1 MLAKGNMSLVLLVCI
16 VLSALGMAS
25 FAGMLVEDFEDGDA
39 DGWERSPQNE
49 DSDDVFWGVV
59 DGEMMFD
66 PQGQDW
72 SVAIS
77 QMNFVGNS
85 RIPDV
90 EEWTDYEVEVD
101 MKLTDLGNHPGGIR
115 ARVNLETG
123 GHYVLWLYPGN
134 SDMKL
139 YKNPGWDINTG
150 LATLGTAPFSP
161 EVDEYH
167 TLKLKC
173 EGNTITVFYDGDE
186 MISATDSDHPKGT
199 IALCVQNKVVY
210 FDNVV
215 VTGTEILNVKM
226 SPVESVGKLSTTWA
240 AIKR

>member
-1 MLAKGNMSLVLLVCI
+1 MTRDNLLSVLLVCV
-16 VLSALGMAS
+16 VLSALSAAG
-25 FAGMLVEDFEDGDA
+25 FAGILLDDFEDGDA

-49 DSDDVFWGVV
+49 DNDDIFWGVV

-72 SVAIS
+72 TVAIS
-77 QMNFVGNS
+77 QMNFIGNS
-85 RIPDV
+85 KVPNV
-90 EEWTDYEVEVD
+90 EEWTDYEVVVD

-123 GHYVLWLYPGN
+123 GHYVLWLYPAN

-150 LATLGTAPFSP
+150 IATLGTATFSP

-173 EGNTITVFYDGDE
+173 EGNNITVFYDDDE
-186 MISATDSDHPKGT
+186 MISATDSDHPSGT

-210 FDNVV
+210 FDNVT

-226 SPVESVGKLSTTWA
+226 SPVEPVGKLSTTWA
-240 AIKR
+240 AFKR